1 MKLAI
6 SALLVVLA
14 LSQTVEAKTKT
25 VAADAKAVTAEKSR
39 PLLDN
44 KSTGGIAA
52 SSDAM
57 AAPADKHV
65 SSPYPPA
72 IYFNF

>member
-1 MKLAI
+1 MKLAL

-14 LSQTVEAKTKT
+14 LPQTMEAKTKV
-25 VAADAKAVTAEKSR
+25 VATEAKVATAEKCR

-44 KSTGGIAA
+44 KSTGGTIA
-52 SSDAM
+52 SSGAM
-57 AAPADKHV
+57 GASADKKV